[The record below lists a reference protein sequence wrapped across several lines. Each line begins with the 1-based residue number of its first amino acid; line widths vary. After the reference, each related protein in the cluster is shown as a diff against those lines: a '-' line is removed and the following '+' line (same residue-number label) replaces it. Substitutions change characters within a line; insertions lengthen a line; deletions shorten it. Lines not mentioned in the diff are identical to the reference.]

1 TIKGILKLMRYIG
14 LDLGTKTLG
23 VAVSDMTGT
32 IASAI
37 TTLRFSENNPS
48 EIMDDLTKIIDEYKV
63 GAIVI
68 GLPKNMNN
76 SLGFAA
82 ERTKSFVKILNDTY
96 DIPVYEQDE
105 RLSSVSANN
114 VLLQADI
121 SRKKRKSKVDMV
133 MATIILQNY
142 LDIRKGKIMENK
154 EITQDNT
161 FTIVMMKE
169 KKLNVKYYLLRR
181 RKLRKL
187 YSIYR

>member
-1 TIKGILKLMRYIG
+1 MRYIG

-23 VAVSDMTGT
+23 VAVSDKTET

-37 TTLRFSENNPS
+37 TTLRFSENNPE
-48 EIMDDLTKIIDEYKV
+48 EILDDLTKIMDEYKV

-82 ERTKSFVKILNDTY
+82 ERTKEFVKVLNNTY

-105 RLSSVSANN
+105 RLSSVTANN

-121 SRKKRKSKVDMV
+121 ARKKRKSKVDTV
-133 MATIILQNY
+133 AATVILQNY
-142 LDIRKGKIMENK
+142 LGIRKG
-154 EITQDNT
+154 
-161 FTIVMMKE
+161 E
-169 KKLNVKYYLLRR
+169 KNGK
-181 RKLRKL
+181 
-187 YSIYR
+187 

>member
-1 TIKGILKLMRYIG
+1 MRYIG

-23 VAVSDMTGT
+23 VAVSDKTET

-37 TTLRFSENNPS
+37 TTLRFSENNP
-48 EIMDDLTKIIDEYKV
+48 EEVLDDLTKIMDEYKV

-82 ERTKSFVKILNDTY
+82 ERTKEFVKVLNNTY

-105 RLSSVSANN
+105 RLSSVTANN

-121 SRKKRKSKVDMV
+121 SRKKRKSKVDTV
-133 MATIILQNY
+133 AATVILQNY
-142 LDIRKGKIMENK
+142 LDIRKGNNNGK
-154 EITQDNT
+154 
-161 FTIVMMKE
+161 
-169 KKLNVKYYLLRR
+169 
-181 RKLRKL
+181 
-187 YSIYR
+187 

>member
-1 TIKGILKLMRYIG
+1 MRYIG

-23 VAVSDMTGT
+23 VAVSDKTET

-37 TTLRFSENNPS
+37 TTLRFSENNP
-48 EIMDDLTKIIDEYKV
+48 EEVLDDLTKIMDEYEV

-82 ERTKSFVKILNDTY
+82 ERTKEFVKVLNNTY

-105 RLSSVSANN
+105 RLSSVTANN

-121 SRKKRKSKVDMV
+121 SRKKRKSKVDTV
-133 MATIILQNY
+133 AATVILQNY
-142 LDIRKGKIMENK
+142 LDIRKG
-154 EITQDNT
+154 
-161 FTIVMMKE
+161 E
-169 KKLNVKYYLLRR
+169 KNGK
-181 RKLRKL
+181 
-187 YSIYR
+187 